1 MKTDSQ
7 LQKDVMDELTWQP
20 SIKSSEIGVSV
31 SEGIVTLSG
40 TVDTYAQKREAEK
53 AALRVEGVKGIAEDI
68 VVDLPFGN
76 KKDDSDIAKAA
87 INALRW
93 DTMVPDEHIKVKVD
107 NGWVTTEGKVDWLFQ
122 KVAVNNAISNLTGV
136 KGVTNL
142 VTVTPRANPEDVK
155 KKISAA
161 FERSATID
169 ANNIQVE
176 NIGNKILLKG
186 SVRSYAERLDAQHA
200 AWNAPGVAQ
209 VENLLE
215 VKVPSYKEA

>member
-7 LQKDVMDELTWQP
+7 LQKDVMDELKWQP

-31 SEGIVTLSG
+31 SDGVVTLSG
-40 TVDTYAQKREAEK
+40 SVDSFAEKREAEK
-53 AALRVEGVKGIAEDI
+53 AALRVEGVKGVAEDI

-87 INALRW
+87 INALKW

-107 NGWVTTEGKVDWLFQ
+107 NGWVTTEGKVDWLYQ
-122 KVAVNNAISNLTGV
+122 KQAVNSAISNLTGV

-142 VTVTPRANPEDVK
+142 VTVTPKANAEDVK

-169 ANNIQVE
+169 ANNIKVE

-186 SVRSYAERLDAQHA
+186 SVRSYAERLDAQRA

-209 VENLLE
+209 VENQLE
-215 VKVPSYKEA
+215 VKVPTYDEV

>member
-40 TVDTYAQKREAEK
+40 TVATYAQKREAEK

-87 INALRW
+87 VNALRW
-93 DTMVPDEHIKVKVD
+93 DTMVPDDHIKVKVD

-186 SVRSYAERLDAQHA
+186 SVRSYAERLDAQRA

-209 VENLLE
+209 VENQLE

>member
-1 MKTDSQ
+1 MKTDAQ
-7 LQKDVMDELTWQP
+7 LQKDVMDELKWQP
-20 SIKSSEIGVSV
+20 SIKSSEIGVAV
-31 SEGIVTLSG
+31 SDGIVTLSG
-40 TVDTYAQKREAEK
+40 SVDNYAEKREAEK
-53 AALRVEGVKGIAEDI
+53 AALRVDGVKGVAEDI

-76 KKDDSDIAKAA
+76 KKDDSDIAKAV
-87 INALRW
+87 INALKW

-107 NGWVTTEGKVDWLFQ
+107 NGWVTTEGKVDWLYQ
-122 KVAVNNAISNLTGV
+122 KNAVNNAISNLAGV

-142 VTVTPRANPEDVK
+142 VTITPIASPADVK

-186 SVRSYAERLDAQHA
+186 FVRSYAERMDAQRA

-209 VENLLE
+209 VENQLE
-215 VKVPSYKEA
+215 IKVPSYDEA